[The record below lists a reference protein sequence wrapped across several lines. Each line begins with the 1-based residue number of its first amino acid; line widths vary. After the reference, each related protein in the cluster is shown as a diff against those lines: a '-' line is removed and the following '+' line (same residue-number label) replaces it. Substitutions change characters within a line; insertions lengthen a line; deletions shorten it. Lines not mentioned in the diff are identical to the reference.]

1 MKPKY
6 LAAGLIAF
14 SAVIGWNVFLVQR
27 DDAMY
32 KEYYRRQAI
41 ENLKRPPSKDIAY
54 SPKEQFCQS
63 QAHWHPDCDVE

>member
-41 ENLKRPPSKDIAY
+41 ENIKKPVSSEIR
-54 SPKEQFCQS
+54 
-63 QAHWHPDCDVE
+63 

>member
-14 SAVIGWNVFLVQR
+14 SAVIGWNIFLVQR

-32 KEYYRRQAI
+32 KEYYRRQAM
-41 ENLKRPPSKDIAY
+41 EQLKQPPSNQIK
-54 SPKEQFCQS
+54 
-63 QAHWHPDCDVE
+63 

>member
-14 SAVIGWNVFLVQR
+14 SAMIGWNIFLIQR

-32 KEYYRRQAI
+32 KAYYRHQAM
-41 ENLKRPPSKDIAY
+41 ENLKRSPSSDIR
-54 SPKEQFCQS
+54 
-63 QAHWHPDCDVE
+63 

>member
-14 SAVIGWNVFLVQR
+14 SAVIGWNVFLVHR

-32 KEYYRRQAI
+32 KAYYRHQAV
-41 ENLKRPPSKDIAY
+41 ENMKKPISSETR
-54 SPKEQFCQS
+54 
-63 QAHWHPDCDVE
+63 